1 MSAFEVSVTNLEAL
15 VFDFYWM
22 HLMVLTLALVLTSK
36 KVKKGFGY
44 EGI

>member
-1 MSAFEVSVTNLEAL
+1 
-15 VFDFYWM
+15 M
-22 HLMVLTLALVLTSK
+22 HAAVLLLGLVLTSN